1 MVKKIIEGGEVFI
14 NNFNTG
20 NSRIDRKVK
29 RENEILRK
37 IVDYLTLVGM
47 APRFL
52 PPYSPQLNPIEE
64 YFNCIK
70 AAFKGFRPIPQS
82 HEELN
87 AALHTI
93 LTQTS
98 FETSGFLVIPGDI
111 LIKP

>member
-52 PPYSPQLNPIEE
+52 PPYSPQLNSI
-64 YFNCIK
+64 
-70 AAFKGFRPIPQS
+70 
-82 HEELN
+82 
-87 AALHTI
+87 
-93 LTQTS
+93 
-98 FETSGFLVIPGDI
+98 
-111 LIKP
+111 